1 MAEIKEVFDDVS
13 ETVEKSFKKVSKS
26 KTFWIIAGI
35 VALVALIMFFN
46 KSRKAKSS
54 EQFTYAGGYT
64 GYPITVGASEDTT
77 GIGYDDL
84 FDQQLFYENSI
95 EEIESGYS
103 VQVDDLTDTVT
114 TLSNRVVT
122 VEEQL
127 ETTQQAQ
134 ARDKVLAQMQLNSH
148 LYNAYS
154 GAEYESYRA
163 DLHEENVQLGES
175 LGLTYKNGVWYDGN
189 IPAYTVD
196 NTNNRP
202 TDNTSGKTANS
213 GTIQYD
219 NNTDYSAKM
228 VDAIMSGASGS
239 TINSI
244 NDQRNAKIVGTG
256 MTTQQ
261 ANSGYD
267 ANVDYSAAI
276 IKAKESGASQDVIS
290 VLEQKRQNKIND
302 MYGGKDPAS
311 DAVKNKMK

>member
-46 KSRKAKSS
+46 KSRNTASD

-64 GYPITVGASEDTT
+64 GYPVTVGASEDTT

-84 FDQQLFYENSI
+84 YDQQLFYENSI

-103 VQVDDLTDTVT
+103 VQVDDLTDTVY

-127 ETTQQAQ
+127 ENTQQAQ

-148 LYNAYS
+148 MYNAYS
-154 GAEYESYRA
+154 GAEYADYRA
-163 DLHEENVQLGES
+163 GLHEENKELGAS
-175 LGLTYKNGVWYDGN
+175 IGLTYSNGVWYDGN
-189 IPAYTVD
+189 KPAYTVD
-196 NTNNRP
+196 NTNKP
-202 TDNTSGKTANS
+202 ADNTGGKPANS
-213 GTIQYD
+213 GSIEYD
-219 NNTDYSAKM
+219 SNTDYSAKM
-228 VDAIMSGASGS
+228 VNAIMSGASGS

-276 IKAKESGASQDVIS
+276 IKAKESGASQAVIDV
-290 VLEQKRQNKIND
+290 LQQKRQNKINA
-302 MYGGKDPAS
+302 MYGGNDPAS
-311 DAVKNKMK
+311 QAVKDKMK